1 MGAGDKI
8 SLFRGSIMA
17 KSSTTIRCTTQ
28 WSPLLVTM
36 DSYWGGIC
44 TIRCENLWF
53 LSLESPEELLRFS
66 KELQSFA
73 EQVLA
78 EKPKPK
84 PSISWVEPVEV
95 EDDESADHPTEEMGI
110 SPVNLPCRV

>member
-1 MGAGDKI
+1 
-8 SLFRGSIMA
+8 
-17 KSSTTIRCTTQ
+17 
-28 WSPLLVTM
+28 M

-78 EKPKPK
+78 EKPKPM
-84 PSISWVEPVEV
+84 PNITWATPVEV
-95 EDDESADHPTEEMGI
+95 EDDEATDHPTEELPF
-110 SPVNLPCRV
+110 SPTNIPCRV